1 MTPRNM
7 RQPTLRFFKGLT
19 QERSNSSAPNVYLIE
34 LSRAKNGV
42 FSLYVIKND
51 YYVVVEILKFIE
63 VTVTSRIPYKDPY
76 VVKSQLV
83 EQNEPFLINEIAC
96 IGNFPENPMNRI
108 FRGVISDP

>member
-42 FSLYVIKND
+42 FSLLIIKD
-51 YYVVVEILKFIE
+51 KIEIQSMLFVGLKF
-63 VTVTSRIPYKDPY
+63 SK
-76 VVKSQLV
+76 
-83 EQNEPFLINEIAC
+83 
-96 IGNFPENPMNRI
+96 
-108 FRGVISDP
+108 